1 MKNKSTAGLSAQEE
15 KLTPSGKKNTPQD
28 STDSS
33 SPKGKKQNSG
43 VNVFEQIMSFHFLF
57 QVFFKRFFTLLTV
70 GIVCTLIGMMFFTIR
85 NENSASKIMSLNYE
99 ESTKGKTPNGSRFS
113 LSNFLTQDY
122 LNDIIEHIGFQNELT
137 AAELTETSPLSR
149 PRTDVSLPMKA
160 AITLTPLIP

>member
-1 MKNKSTAGLSAQEE
+1 MYLNRSCRFIFCFRFFS
-15 KLTPSGKKNTPQD
+15 
-28 STDSS
+28 
-33 SPKGKKQNSG
+33 KG
-43 VNVFEQIMSFHFLF
+43 
-57 QVFFKRFFTLLTV
+57 FFTLLTV

-137 AAELTETSPLSR
+137 AAELTEIITIEPTSNGR
-149 PRTDVSLPMKA
+149 VVTDESGYYINSSYSVKVNLPWSLRA
-160 AITLTPLIP
+160 EDIRAGFAG